1 MQNCKLLQKL
11 LIAFLIITTF
21 NTTVFAGDIKGYV
34 YDKNTR
40 EQLIG
45 ATIILKHG
53 SSKVFSALDGSF
65 TFKNLANGTYNLYVS
80 YVGYIE
86 LDTSITIKGNNSKS
100 FNFYLNTKSSSLS
113 DVVVTSKANEG
124 SDEFAKRREQ
134 MANSIVNIVSANS
147 IAISPDITVAN
158 VMQRISGISIERG
171 SSGDGQY
178 AIIRGMDK
186 RYNTTLVNGVKIPSP
201 DNRNR
206 YVPLDIFPAELLDR
220 IEVVKSLTPDMEADA
235 AGGVINLVMKNAPNN
250 FKIDGNVG
258 TGYSQLFL
266 NRDFYT
272 YSKVT
277 VNKKSP
283 SEISGPGVYAPIGA
297 FPYNNLIATAV
308 KAPLN
313 KNVSLTIGNRFLQK
327 KLGVILSA
335 SYQNAYRGS
344 NSSTLLQS
352 PTVPPASDETHA
364 QQPAFSNIYNR
375 QYSSRI
381 DRSGVETKID
391 YNFNTANSISLFA
404 TYLQLNER
412 RTRITSDSLLGGYST
427 ANNYVGSYAIYNR
440 AETRSDLQSI
450 YNATLQGKNKLVN
463 NLTTD
468 WSLVLSQAK
477 RLVPDDAQFSTSQA
491 VNPNTNAGTF
501 TISPPVV
508 RNQSREWIHNTDKDL
523 SGYLNFHYKQNI
535 AGHSAQFDFGGMYRH
550 KQRDNY
556 DNAYSLTSVSDPN
569 SNDQQYISIPESKFT
584 FIPYNAALGN
594 AAGNPGIYTFKEDVG
609 AAYGQ
614 VKYFITKRFDIL
626 TGMRMELTHQNY
638 VSSLPVTVDGKSADI
653 KYTDFLPSIQAKYSI
668 TPKRALRFAY
678 FRSIFRPAFADLIAF
693 PERGSSNDSYETEGN
708 PHLQHTVI
716 DNIDLRYEMF
726 PKGLDQ
732 FMIGAF
738 YKFISN
744 PIEYAFSQNGFGGII
759 LSPNNFGN
767 ANNFGIE
774 VVFRKYFGNFGVSG
788 NYTFTNSVINS
799 QKNFYY
805 QSASGQAINT
815 TVKERRPLQG
825 QSAHI
830 GNFSLLYKGA
840 KNKIDAQIAMVYTG
854 ERINTLSLYKGL
866 DNWEK
871 PTLNLDFSV
880 QKEFG
885 KHYILYAKVNNLL
898 NTPFQLIVKQNN
910 SSYSGRF
917 KLPFQESANYVTVQ
931 YDQFSTSYSLGFKFK
946 F

>member
-45 ATIILKHG
+45 ATIILKPG

-404 TYLQLNER
+404 TYLQL
-412 RTRITSDSLLGGYST
+412 
-427 ANNYVGSYAIYNR
+427 
-440 AETRSDLQSI
+440 
-450 YNATLQGKNKLVN
+450 
-463 NLTTD
+463 
-468 WSLVLSQAK
+468 
-477 RLVPDDAQFSTSQA
+477 
-491 VNPNTNAGTF
+491 
-501 TISPPVV
+501 
-508 RNQSREWIHNTDKDL
+508 
-523 SGYLNFHYKQNI
+523 
-535 AGHSAQFDFGGMYRH
+535 
-550 KQRDNY
+550 
-556 DNAYSLTSVSDPN
+556 
-569 SNDQQYISIPESKFT
+569 
-584 FIPYNAALGN
+584 
-594 AAGNPGIYTFKEDVG
+594 
-609 AAYGQ
+609 
-614 VKYFITKRFDIL
+614 
-626 TGMRMELTHQNY
+626 
-638 VSSLPVTVDGKSADI
+638 
-653 KYTDFLPSIQAKYSI
+653 
-668 TPKRALRFAY
+668 
-678 FRSIFRPAFADLIAF
+678 
-693 PERGSSNDSYETEGN
+693 
-708 PHLQHTVI
+708 
-716 DNIDLRYEMF
+716 
-726 PKGLDQ
+726 
-732 FMIGAF
+732 
-738 YKFISN
+738 
-744 PIEYAFSQNGFGGII
+744 
-759 LSPNNFGN
+759 
-767 ANNFGIE
+767 
-774 VVFRKYFGNFGVSG
+774 
-788 NYTFTNSVINS
+788 
-799 QKNFYY
+799 
-805 QSASGQAINT
+805 
-815 TVKERRPLQG
+815 
-825 QSAHI
+825 
-830 GNFSLLYKGA
+830 
-840 KNKIDAQIAMVYTG
+840 
-854 ERINTLSLYKGL
+854 
-866 DNWEK
+866 
-871 PTLNLDFSV
+871 
-880 QKEFG
+880 
-885 KHYILYAKVNNLL
+885 
-898 NTPFQLIVKQNN
+898 
-910 SSYSGRF
+910 
-917 KLPFQESANYVTVQ
+917 
-931 YDQFSTSYSLGFKFK
+931 
-946 F
+946 